1 MNKMNVPVATLSE
14 PEAITPHTFPIVTI
28 TANAPQ
34 NIAGIQG
41 AILLR
46 NFSKF
51 LILICF
57 SAYGG

>member
-1 MNKMNVPVATLSE
+1 MNRMNAPVATLSE
-14 PEAITPHTFPIVTI
+14 PETATPQRFPIVVS

-34 NIAGIQG
+34 NIAGCQG

-51 LILICF
+51 LILIFF
-57 SAYGG
+57 SVYGG